1 MLCNNGRYVLPCQG
15 RGSAAVSGMP
25 ACLQVGV
32 YDPRTGRGLGPLLF
46 GAPTERSIYAR
57 FAGLTLLLDEGGQLG
72 WAADLQGFAPPSPDA
87 TVSSVVD
94 ASLPPPAAPA
104 LDWAVCLL
112 SAAVRYEPPDPRKA
126 AAVLTAAA
134 ISWRRPAGEQHGS
147 SIEARKL
154 AVHVAGPAASA
165 GSKRNGSSGSS
176 GRRSAVGLH
185 YALSWSETAAAVAGF
200 HQVSAEAG
208 ISVQLPPRQQQIS
221 SQQQDA
227 QQQPSVQ
234 QMQEIAVTN
243 RGLSVTLS
251 RHTLL
256 LLRKLAHQLRSSS
269 SASARSRKVSAI
281 GSSAGNGAL
290 STEAMAGSTSGESS
304 TAAVNVMQGVMQSA
318 YARPQRPAEH
328 PLEASVFL
336 DGELCMGGGLVAVV
350 GQAIVF

>member
-1 MLCNNGRYVLPCQG
+1 M
-15 RGSAAVSGMP
+15 
-25 ACLQVGV
+25 
-32 YDPRTGRGLGPLLF
+32 YDPQTGRGLGPLLS
-46 GAPTERSIYAR
+46 GAPTERSIYAH

-94 ASLPPPAAPA
+94 ASLPPPPAPA
-104 LDWAVCLL
+104 LDWTVCLL

-126 AAVLTAAA
+126 AAVLTAAT

-147 SIEARKL
+147 SIEAHKL
-154 AVHVAGPAASA
+154 AVHVAGPAACA
-165 GSKRNGSSGSS
+165 GSRRNGSSGSS
-176 GRRSAVGLH
+176 RRRSAAGLH
-185 YALSWSETAAAVAGF
+185 NVPSWSESAAAVAGF
-200 HQVSAEAG
+200 HQVAAEAG